1 MTNLLAQNL
10 KKHINLTDEEF
21 SLFYSCMIPKTY
33 NKKAFLFQ
41 SGEVARNTYFV
52 HKGLLRLYQVSANG
66 TEKTAVFATEG
77 WWISD
82 LYSFI
87 TQKPATKYLQAI
99 EDVEVLALSKH
110 NLEAMFVQIPKLER
124 FFRIIQQ
131 NSFASQNERIMDM
144 LSVPA
149 ADRYLKFIDKYPQA
163 EQRISQKYIASY
175 LGVTPEFLSGMKSKL
190 NS

>member
-1 MTNLLAQNL
+1 MNSLLAKNL
-10 KKHINLTDEEF
+10 KRHINLTKEEF
-21 SLFYSCMIPKTY
+21 ARFYGCMTPKVY
-33 NKKAFLFQ
+33 KRKAFLFQ

-52 HKGLLRLYQVSANG
+52 NKGLLRLYQVLDDG
-66 TEKTAVFATEG
+66 IEKTAVFASEE

-87 TQKPATKYLQAI
+87 TQKPATKNLQAI

-110 NLEAMFVQIPKLER
+110 NLESMFLEIPKLER

-131 NSFASQNERIMDM
+131 NSFASQNERIMSM
-144 LSVPA
+144 LSMSA
-149 ADRYLKFIDKYPQA
+149 SERYLKFIEKYPNA

-190 NS
+190 KS